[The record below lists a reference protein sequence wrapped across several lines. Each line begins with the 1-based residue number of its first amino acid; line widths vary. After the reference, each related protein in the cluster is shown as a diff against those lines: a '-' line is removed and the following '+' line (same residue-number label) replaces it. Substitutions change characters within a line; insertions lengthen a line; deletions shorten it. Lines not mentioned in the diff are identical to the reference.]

1 VPQFEKL
8 IRFLAWPLEAVWAIV
23 ALVERI
29 VPGAPELAAK
39 HTVGGEGWP
48 SVTVVVPTI
57 GERADVLEE
66 TLKGIRGQGYPGN
79 VECIIVVDRRSPDAQ
94 PDGSADASARHA
106 ALAATRA
113 VADAWGCRLI
123 DNARTPGLA
132 GTRNSGILE
141 ATGDLVAFCDDDD
154 RWLPGKLRA
163 QVLAL
168 GAAPESALACCGI
181 TVEYG
186 DTVMERVHP
195 GAVVTFREL
204 LRSRL
209 MALHVSTFVARR
221 AALLD
226 GVGLV
231 CEELPGSRS
240 EDYELLLRAS
250 RHAPIVNVPKPLVH
264 VMWHTQRRAMY
275 GRWPLV
281 VQALPWLL
289 DRYPEFQ
296 TEPAGYARLAGQIA
310 FAAAAAGDR
319 ATAWQWVRRAIRAR
333 PREPRPYIA
342 LGVMSGTVNPDRV
355 IRWLH
360 RRGRGL

>member
-1 VPQFEKL
+1 LPVSNCLGYRDP
-8 IRFLAWPLEAVWAIV
+8 
-23 ALVERI
+23 VERR
-29 VPGAPELAAK
+29 VPGASEGAAK
-39 HTVGGEGWP
+39 DTGGDEGWP

-57 GERADVLEE
+57 GDRADVLEH
-66 TLKGIRGQGYPGN
+66 TLEGISGQGYRGN

-94 PDGSADASARHA
+94 ADGSADAAAGQAA
-106 ALAATRA
+106 ALDATRA
-113 VADAWGCRLI
+113 LADAWGCRLI
-123 DNARTPGLA
+123 DNTRTPGLA

-141 ATGDLVAFCDDDD
+141 ASGDLVAFCDDDD

-186 DTVMERVHP
+186 DTIVERVHP
-195 GAVVTFREL
+195 GTVVTFREL

-250 RHAPIVNVPKPLVH
+250 RCAPIVNVPAPLVH

-275 GRWPLV
+275 GRWPVV

-289 DRYPEFQ
+289 DRYPEFE
-296 TEPAGYARLAGQIA
+296 TEPAGYARLAGQIS

-319 ATAWQWVRRAIRAR
+319 AAAWQWARRAIRAR

-342 LGVMSGTVNPDRV
+342 LGVMFGLVNPDQV